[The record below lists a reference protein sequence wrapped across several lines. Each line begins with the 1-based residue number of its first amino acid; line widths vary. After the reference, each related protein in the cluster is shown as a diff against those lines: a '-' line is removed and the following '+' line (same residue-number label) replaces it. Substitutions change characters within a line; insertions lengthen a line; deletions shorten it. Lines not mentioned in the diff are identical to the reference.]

1 MKENQKK
8 VGIVIS
14 LTGIILG
21 LVSLYLFATSYNH
34 MIQVEISAGRPDEA
48 RVVQLVFPILSY
60 LATAGTAIWAAG
72 LYGFIVEGKWAWMTA
87 FLASTLHVLAG
98 FFPTIP
104 ALSRGE
110 TPVMVLF
117 FLPALLLWFGLLFM
131 RKVNWKIVSLAFTAG
146 LAMVLAFMN
155 GVAAID
161 KIQLTSWA
169 MQGKPLMEM
178 AELPRGYDVLNGMY
192 VMVQQVNWASTA
204 VWLAFIYGLLGKK
217 PWTQRIGI
225 TAGVLGVI
233 GGLPLAVSNIL
244 EVKRFSMF
252 VPSPLLSMGLIVVLV
267 WSETRRML
275 QTWSESKTINNPA
288 AGNKKAALAAG
299 GRS

>member
-1 MKENQKK
+1 MQENQKK
-8 VGIVIS
+8 FGIAIS

-34 MIQVEISAGRPDEA
+34 MIQVEIGSGRPDEA
-48 RVVQLVFPILSY
+48 RVVQLVFPLLSY
-60 LATAGTAIWAAG
+60 LATAGTAIWATG

-117 FLPALLLWFGLLFM
+117 FLPGLLLWFGLLFL
-131 RKVNWKIVSLAFTAG
+131 RKVNWKIISLAFAAG

-217 PWTQRIGI
+217 HWAQRIGI

-252 VPSPLLSMGLIVVLV
+252 VPSPLMSMGLIVVLV

-275 QTWSESKTINNPA
+275 QIWSESERTPISA
-288 AGNKKAALAAG
+288 AGNNEAALAAG
-299 GRS
+299 GGS

>member
-1 MKENQKK
+1 MKENQNKF
-8 VGIVIS
+8 GIGIS

-34 MIQVEISAGRPDEA
+34 MIQVEIGSGRPDEA
-48 RVVQLVFPILSY
+48 RVVQLVFPLLSY
-60 LATAGTAIWAAG
+60 LATAGTALWAAG
-72 LYGFIVEGKWAWMTA
+72 LYGFIVEDKWAWMTA

-110 TPVMVLF
+110 TPVMALF
-117 FLPALLLWFGLLFM
+117 FLPGLLLWFGLLFM
-131 RKVNWKIVSLAFTAG
+131 RKVNWKIISLAFAAG

-225 TAGVLGVI
+225 TAGALGVI

-252 VPSPLLSMGLIVVLV
+252 VPSPLLSMGLIVVLI

-275 QTWSESKTINNPA
+275 QTWSETERAPNSA
-288 AGNKKAALAAG
+288 AGNNKPALAAG
-299 GRS
+299 GGS

>member
-1 MKENQKK
+1 MKENQNKF
-8 VGIVIS
+8 GIGIS

-34 MIQVEISAGRPDEA
+34 MIQVEIGSGRPDEA
-48 RVVQLVFPILSY
+48 RVVQLVFPLLSY
-60 LATAGTAIWAAG
+60 LATAGTALWAAG
-72 LYGFIVEGKWAWMTA
+72 LYGFIVEDKWAWMTA

-110 TPVMVLF
+110 TPVMALF
-117 FLPALLLWFGLLFM
+117 FLPGLLLWFGLLFM
-131 RKVNWKIVSLAFTAG
+131 RKVNWKIISLAFAAG

-225 TAGVLGVI
+225 TAGALGVI

-252 VPSPLLSMGLIVVLV
+252 VPSPLLSMGLIVVLI

-275 QTWSESKTINNPA
+275 QTWSETERAPNSA
-288 AGNKKAALAAG
+288 AGNNKAALAAG
-299 GRS
+299 GGS

>member
-1 MKENQKK
+1 MKVNQKK
-8 VGIVIS
+8 LGSVIS
-14 LTGIILG
+14 MTGIILG

-34 MIQVEISAGRPDEA
+34 MIQVEIGSGRPDEA
-48 RVVQLVFPILSY
+48 RVVQLVFPLLSY
-60 LATAGTAIWAAG
+60 LATAGTAAWAVG
-72 LYGFIVEGKWAWMTA
+72 LYGFIVEGKWACMTA

-110 TPVMVLF
+110 APVMVSF
-117 FLPALLLWFGLLFM
+117 FLPALLLWFGLLLM
-131 RKVNWKIVSLAFTAG
+131 RKVNGKIISLAFAAG

-161 KIQLTSWA
+161 KIQLTAWA

-204 VWLAFIYGLLGKK
+204 VWLVFIYGLLGKK
-217 PWTQRIGI
+217 PWAQRIGI
-225 TAGVLGVI
+225 AAGVLGVI
-233 GGLPLAVSNIL
+233 GGLPLAVSNIM

-252 VPSPLLSMGLIVVLV
+252 VPSPLLSMGLIAVLV

-275 QTWSESKTINNPA
+275 QTWSISERTDNPA
-288 AGNKKAALAAG
+288 GGNEKAALAA
-299 GRS
+299 